1 MATWP
6 PPVSHLL
13 TDRLVL
19 DRPVASDFDPIAEL
33 LGNARVAATLGGVR
47 DRTAARE
54 FFDRQMGHWPAFGF
68 GLWIARDRATGA
80 FVGRGGPRLV
90 VLEGRAE
97 AEVAYALMPEF
108 WGRGLA
114 TELARKSV
122 RVAFEILGLT
132 DLVCFTLPTNRASRR
147 VMEKVG
153 FRHERDGQFMGVG
166 QAIYRLRR
174 GGGVEVAP

>member
-1 MATWP
+1 MSVWP
-6 PPVSHLL
+6 FPVSHLE

-19 DRPVASDFDPIAEL
+19 DRPVESDFDHLATL
-33 LGNARVAATLGGVR
+33 LGNERVAATLGGVR
-47 DRTAARE
+47 DPPAARE

-68 GLWIARDRATGA
+68 GMWVVRDRATGA

-97 AEVAYALMPEF
+97 AEVAYALTPEF

-114 TELARKSV
+114 TELARESV
-122 RVAFEILGLT
+122 RVAFEIIGLT
-132 DLVCFTLPTNRASRR
+132 ELVCFTLPTNRASRR

-153 FRHERDGQFMGVG
+153 FRYERDGQFMGVG
-166 QAIYRLRR
+166 QVICRLRR
-174 GGGVEVAP
+174 DDGAVQSP